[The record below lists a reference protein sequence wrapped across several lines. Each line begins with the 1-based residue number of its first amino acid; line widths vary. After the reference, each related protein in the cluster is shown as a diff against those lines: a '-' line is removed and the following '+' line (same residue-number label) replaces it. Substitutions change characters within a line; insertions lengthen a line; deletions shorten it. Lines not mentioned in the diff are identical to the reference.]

1 MFSRRAVK
9 SATIRYNMVSYVLKS
24 CGTTNFEALPVM
36 DICGRAGVSKVTFF
50 KYFNQKDDIL
60 LYYRSLQA
68 LSLAIQGSEH
78 NLQGLKGLNKVVN
91 HFVTEFKERPSLV
104 LGSTTKLNVAGAP
117 FKPMRIAPA
126 EKQLFYPEVDF
137 SKVELLS
144 IEQMVDKFMLEAV
157 LNAEIKSSAN
167 VSELGTVFLST
178 LYGAII
184 TSHLKNDNADKY
196 LFQNTMRNLIN
207 LIR

>member
-24 CGTTNFEALPVM
+24 CSTTNFEVLPVL

-68 LSLAIQGSEH
+68 LSLAIQVSEY

-91 HFVTEFKERPSLV
+91 HFVTEYKERPSLV
-104 LGSTTKLNVAGAP
+104 LGSTTKLNIAGSP
-117 FKPMRIAPA
+117 FKPMRIAPGREA
-126 EKQLFYPEVDF
+126 A
-137 SKVELLS
+137 LLP
-144 IEQMVDKFMLEAV
+144 
-157 LNAEIKSSAN
+157 
-167 VSELGTVFLST
+167 
-178 LYGAII
+178 
-184 TSHLKNDNADKY
+184 
-196 LFQNTMRNLIN
+196 
-207 LIR
+207 